1 MAPGKLEITQVVDIE
16 LVIFDCDGVLVESE
30 GISLRVLSEYLRE
43 TGLQVSREEVNA
55 RFMGPRLKDIV
66 VEVEATVG
74 RELGDAWITE
84 FEERRMKIFETQLM
98 PISGARHVVSFLANH
113 SVRLCVATQGRLE
126 TTHRK
131 LALVGLSEFF
141 PLGTVFSADE
151 VRYGKPHPGVFL
163 HAAES
168 MGVRPERCVVVEDS
182 ADGVKAALRAGM
194 QVFHYQSD
202 PRTGSEAGARSLLSL
217 GGIPQ
222 LLEIA

>member
-1 MAPGKLEITQVVDIE
+1 MAPGNLEITQVVDIE

-43 TGLQVSREEVNA
+43 TGLQVSREEVDA

-66 VEVEATVG
+66 VEVEAAVG

-98 PISGARHVVSFLANH
+98 PIPGARHVVSFLTNH
-113 SVRLCVATQGRLE
+113 GVRLCVATQGRLE

-131 LALVGLSEFF
+131 LALAGLSEFF

-151 VRYGKPHPGVFL
+151 VCYGKPHPGVFL

-194 QVFHYQSD
+194 KVFHYQSD
-202 PRTGSEAGARSLLSL
+202 PRTGSEVGARSLLSL